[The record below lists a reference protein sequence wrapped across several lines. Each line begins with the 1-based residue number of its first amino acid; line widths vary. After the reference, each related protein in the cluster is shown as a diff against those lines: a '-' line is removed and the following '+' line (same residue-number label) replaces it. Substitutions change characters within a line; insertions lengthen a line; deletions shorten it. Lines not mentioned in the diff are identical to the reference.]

1 MAEEFEN
8 DVQMIAED
16 EGIAPAG
23 SEHEQQQQSIATPP
37 PLSENRDKSLAQ
49 LDAYVRCFAAL
60 QVELAEIEQ
69 RFGADPVTADDPLK
83 TLTGEVSGFKAE
95 MAEMRKMLEDLRN
108 APAVQAQ
115 AMLQQQQPQQPFYYQ
130 PQPQPQPQ
138 MVTTAPLPY
147 IPTPNFTP
155 LMPAMP
161 NFNR

>member
-1 MAEEFEN
+1 MTEEYEN

-83 TLTGEVSGFKAE
+83 ALTGEVSGCKAE
-95 MAEMRKMLEDLRN
+95 MAELRKMLEDLRN
-108 APAVQAQ
+108 APAGGQL
-115 AMLQQQQPQQPFYYQ
+115 MPQQQQPQQQFYYQ
-130 PQPQPQPQ
+130 PQPQ
-138 MVTTAPLPY
+138 MVTPAPLPY
-147 IPTPNFTP
+147 IQTPNFTP

-161 NFNR
+161 TFNR

>member
-1 MAEEFEN
+1 MAEDFEN

-16 EGIAPAG
+16 EGIAPTG

-60 QVELAEIEQ
+60 QVELAKIEQ

-83 TLTGEVSGFKAE
+83 ALTGEVSGCKAE
-95 MAEMRKMLEDLRN
+95 MAELRKMLEDLRN

-115 AMLQQQQPQQPFYYQ
+115 GQPMPQQQQPQQFYYQ
-130 PQPQPQPQ
+130 PQPQ
-138 MVTTAPLPY
+138 MVTPAPLPY
-147 IPTPNFTP
+147 IQTPNFTP

>member
-1 MAEEFEN
+1 MAEEIEK

-16 EGIAPAG
+16 EGLVPAG
-23 SEHEQQQQSIATPP
+23 SENEHQQSVANLQSI
-37 PLSENRDKSLAQ
+37 SDNRDKSLAQ

-69 RFGADPVTADDPLK
+69 RFGADSAAVDDPLK
-83 TLTGEVSGFKAE
+83 ALTGEVSGCKAE
-95 MAEMRKMLEDLRN
+95 MAELRKMLEDLRN

-115 AMLQQQQPQQPFYYQ
+115 GQPMPQQQQPQQFYYQ
-130 PQPQPQPQ
+130 PQPQ
-138 MVTTAPLPY
+138 MVTPAPLPY
-147 IPTPNFTP
+147 IQTPNFTP